1 MAALVFVDTTI
12 LVYAREAQDTVKRAR
27 AREWLEVLWR
37 DLRGRTS
44 IQVLNEYYAVLTQ
57 GAKYRVARESAW
69 DDVLELLEWNPQEI
83 DAEVLTRA
91 HEIES
96 RFQLNWWDCL
106 IVAAAQAQACTLLLT
121 EDLEDGADYG
131 HVIARN
137 PFKLGVTEH
146 AATYAGLPKIASRHR
161 GRGRPRMSAKGSAE
175 AAGE

>member
-1 MAALVFVDTTI
+1 MAALVFVDTNI
-12 LVYAREAQDTVKRAR
+12 LVYAREAEDGVKRTR

-57 GAKYRVARESAW
+57 GTKYRVPRESAW
-69 DDVLELLEWNPQEI
+69 DDVRGLLEWNPQEV

-121 EDLEDGADYG
+121 EDLQDGANYG
-131 HVIARN
+131 NVVVRN
-137 PFKLGVTEH
+137 PFKFAVAEQ
-146 AATYAGLPKIASRHR
+146 AATYTALPKIASRHR
-161 GRGRPRMSAKGSAE
+161 GRGRPSMSAKRPAE
-175 AAGE
+175 AAS